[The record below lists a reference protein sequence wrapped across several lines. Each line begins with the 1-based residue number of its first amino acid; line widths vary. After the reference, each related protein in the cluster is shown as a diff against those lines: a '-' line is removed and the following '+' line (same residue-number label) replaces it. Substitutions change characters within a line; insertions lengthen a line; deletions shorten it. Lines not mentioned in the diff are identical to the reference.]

1 MTDNRSELYKLLN
14 KPRGLRWKIR
24 NNLVKLEELSGML
37 TGGSVT
43 DYDRISVKTSPSNRM
58 EDILVKIAD
67 IEEENTALKK
77 ELADVEQRLTEA
89 FAALRGKH
97 GAVLKMVYLDNMT
110 YAQIAKKLEMSE
122 AGVYK
127 IRRLA
132 LDEVQ
137 YIVL

>member
-1 MTDNRSELYKLLN
+1 MTNERSELYKLLN

-24 NNLVKLEELSGML
+24 NNLTKIEELSGML

-67 IEEENTALKK
+67 LEEENTALKK
-77 ELADVEQRLTEA
+77 ELADTEQRLTEA

-97 GAVLKMVYLDNMT
+97 GTVLKMVYLDNMT
-110 YAQIAKKLEMSE
+110 YAQIAKTLEMSE

>member
-1 MTDNRSELYKLLN
+1 MTDERSELYKLLN
-14 KPRGLRWKIR
+14 KPKGLRWKIR

-110 YAQIAKKLEMSE
+110 YAQIAKTLEMSE

>member
-1 MTDNRSELYKLLN
+1 MTDERSELYKLLN
-14 KPRGLRWKIR
+14 KPRGLRWKIK

-58 EDILVKIAD
+58 EDILVKMAD

-97 GAVLKMVYLDNMT
+97 GEVLKMVYLDNMT

>member
-24 NNLVKLEELSGML
+24 NNLTKIEELSGML

-67 IEEENTALKK
+67 LEEENTALKK
-77 ELADVEQRLTEA
+77 ELADTEQRLTEA

-97 GAVLKMVYLDNMT
+97 GKVLKMVYLDNMT
-110 YAQIAKKLEMSE
+110 YAQIAKTLEMSE

>member
-1 MTDNRSELYKLLN
+1 MTDERSELYKLLN

-24 NNLVKLEELSGML
+24 NNLTKIEELSGML

-67 IEEENTALKK
+67 LEEENTALKK
-77 ELADVEQRLTEA
+77 ELADTEQRLTEA

-97 GAVLKMVYLDNMT
+97 GTVLKMVYLDNMT
-110 YAQIAKKLEMSE
+110 YAQIAKTLEMSE

>member
-1 MTDNRSELYKLLN
+1 MTNERSELYKLLN
-14 KPRGLRWKIR
+14 KPKGLRWKIR
-24 NNLVKLEELSGML
+24 NNLTKIEELSGML

-67 IEEENTALKK
+67 LEEENTALKK
-77 ELADVEQRLTEA
+77 ELADTEQRLTEA

-97 GAVLKMVYLDNMT
+97 GTVLKMVYLDNMT
-110 YAQIAKKLEMSE
+110 YAQIAKTLEMSE

>member
-1 MTDNRSELYKLLN
+1 MTDERSELYKLLN
-14 KPRGLRWKIR
+14 KPKGLRWKIR
-24 NNLVKLEELSGML
+24 NNLTKIEELSGML

-77 ELADVEQRLTEA
+77 ELADTEQRLTEA

>member
-1 MTDNRSELYKLLN
+1 MTNERSELYKLLN

-24 NNLVKLEELSGML
+24 NNLTKIEELSGML

-67 IEEENTALKK
+67 LEEENTALKK

-97 GAVLKMVYLDNMT
+97 GKVLKMVYLDNMT
-110 YAQIAKKLEMSE
+110 YAQIAKTLEMSE

>member
-1 MTDNRSELYKLLN
+1 MTDERSELYKLLN

-24 NNLVKLEELSGML
+24 NNLTKIEELSGML

-67 IEEENTALKK
+67 LEEENTALKK
-77 ELADVEQRLTEA
+77 ELANTEQRLTEA

-97 GAVLKMVYLDNMT
+97 GTVLKMVYLDNMT
-110 YAQIAKKLEMSE
+110 YAQIAKTLEMSE

>member
-1 MTDNRSELYKLLN
+1 MTDERSELYKLLN

-97 GAVLKMVYLDNMT
+97 GTVLKMVYLDNMT
-110 YAQIAKKLEMSE
+110 YAQIAETLEMSE

>member
-1 MTDNRSELYKLLN
+1 MTDERSELYKLLN

-97 GAVLKMVYLDNMT
+97 GEVLKMVYLDNMT

>member
-1 MTDNRSELYKLLN
+1 MTDKSELYKLLN

-24 NNLVKLEELSGML
+24 NNLTKIEELSGML

-97 GAVLKMVYLDNMT
+97 GTVLKMVYLDNMT
-110 YAQIAKKLEMSE
+110 YAQIAKTLEMSE

>member
-1 MTDNRSELYKLLN
+1 MTDKRSELYKLLN

-24 NNLVKLEELSGML
+24 NNLTKIEELSGML

-43 DYDRISVKTSPSNRM
+43 DYDRISVKTSPLNRM

-67 IEEENTALKK
+67 LEEENTALKK

-97 GAVLKMVYLDNMT
+97 GTVLKMVYLDNMT
-110 YAQIAKKLEMSE
+110 YAQIAKTLEMSE

>member
-1 MTDNRSELYKLLN
+1 MTDERSELYKLLN
-14 KPRGLRWKIR
+14 KPRGLRRKIK

-110 YAQIAKKLEMSE
+110 YAQIAKTLEMSE

>member
-1 MTDNRSELYKLLN
+1 MTDKSELYKLLN

-24 NNLVKLEELSGML
+24 NNLTKIEELSGML

-67 IEEENTALKK
+67 LEEENTALKK
-77 ELADVEQRLTEA
+77 ELADTEQRLTEA

-97 GAVLKMVYLDNMT
+97 GKVLKMVYLDNMT
-110 YAQIAKKLEMSE
+110 YAQIAKTLEMSE

>member
-1 MTDNRSELYKLLN
+1 MTDKSELYKLLN

-24 NNLVKLEELSGML
+24 NNLTKIEELSGML

-67 IEEENTALKK
+67 LEEENTALKK
-77 ELADVEQRLTEA
+77 ELADTEQRLTEA

-97 GAVLKMVYLDNMT
+97 GTVLKMVYLDNMT
-110 YAQIAKKLEMSE
+110 YAQIAKTMGMSE

>member
-1 MTDNRSELYKLLN
+1 MTNERSELYKLLN

-24 NNLVKLEELSGML
+24 NNLTKIEELSGML

-67 IEEENTALKK
+67 LEEENTALKK
-77 ELADVEQRLTEA
+77 ELANTEQRLTEA

-97 GAVLKMVYLDNMT
+97 GTVLKMVYLDNMT
-110 YAQIAKKLEMSE
+110 YAQIAKTLEMSE

>member
-14 KPRGLRWKIR
+14 KPKGLRWKIR
-24 NNLVKLEELSGML
+24 NNLTKIEELSGML

-67 IEEENTALKK
+67 LEEENTALKK
-77 ELADVEQRLTEA
+77 ELADTEQRLTEA

-97 GAVLKMVYLDNMT
+97 GKVLKMVYLDNMT
-110 YAQIAKKLEMSE
+110 YAQIAKTLEMSE

>member
-1 MTDNRSELYKLLN
+1 MTDERSELYKLLN

-24 NNLVKLEELSGML
+24 NNLTKIEELSGML

-97 GAVLKMVYLDNMT
+97 GKVLKMVYLDNMT
-110 YAQIAKKLEMSE
+110 YAQIAKTLEMSE

>member
-1 MTDNRSELYKLLN
+1 MTDKRSELYKLLN
-14 KPRGLRWKIR
+14 KPKGLRWKIR

-67 IEEENTALKK
+67 IEEENTTLKK

-110 YAQIAKKLEMSE
+110 YAQIAKTLEMSE

>member
-1 MTDNRSELYKLLN
+1 MTDDRSELYKLLN
-14 KPRGLRWKIR
+14 KPRGLRWKIK

-110 YAQIAKKLEMSE
+110 YAQIAKTLEMSE

>member
-1 MTDNRSELYKLLN
+1 MKNERSELYKLLN

-24 NNLVKLEELSGML
+24 NNLTKIEELSGML

-67 IEEENTALKK
+67 LEEENTALKK
-77 ELADVEQRLTEA
+77 ELADTEQRLTEA

-97 GAVLKMVYLDNMT
+97 GKVLKMVYLDNMT
-110 YAQIAKKLEMSE
+110 YAQIAKTLEMSE

>member
-1 MTDNRSELYKLLN
+1 MTDERSELYKLLN
-14 KPRGLRWKIR
+14 KPKGLRWKIR
-24 NNLVKLEELSGML
+24 NNLTKIEELSGML

-110 YAQIAKKLEMSE
+110 YAQIAKTLEMSE

>member
-1 MTDNRSELYKLLN
+1 MTNERSELYKLLN

-67 IEEENTALKK
+67 IEEENTALKN

>member
-1 MTDNRSELYKLLN
+1 MTNERSELYKLLN

-24 NNLVKLEELSGML
+24 NNLTKIEELSGML

-67 IEEENTALKK
+67 LEEENTALKK

-97 GAVLKMVYLDNMT
+97 GTVLRMVYLDNMT
-110 YAQIAKKLEMSE
+110 YAQIAKTLEMSE

>member
-1 MTDNRSELYKLLN
+1 MTDERSELYKLLN

-24 NNLVKLEELSGML
+24 NNLTKIEELSGML

-110 YAQIAKKLEMSE
+110 YAQIAKTLEMSE

>member
-1 MTDNRSELYKLLN
+1 MTDKSELYKLLN

-24 NNLVKLEELSGML
+24 NNLTKIEELSGML

-43 DYDRISVKTSPSNRM
+43 DYDRISVKISPSNRM

-97 GAVLKMVYLDNMT
+97 GTVLKMVYLDNMT
-110 YAQIAKKLEMSE
+110 YAQIAKTLEMSE

>member
-14 KPRGLRWKIR
+14 KPKGLRWKIR
-24 NNLVKLEELSGML
+24 NNLTKIEELSGML

-67 IEEENTALKK
+67 LEEENTALKK

-97 GAVLKMVYLDNMT
+97 GTVLKMVYLDNMT
-110 YAQIAKKLEMSE
+110 YAQIAKTMGMSE

>member
-1 MTDNRSELYKLLN
+1 MNDKRGELYKLLN

-24 NNLVKLEELSGML
+24 NNLMKIEELSGML

-43 DYDRISVKTSPSNRM
+43 DYDKISVKSSPSNRM

-97 GAVLKMVYLDNMT
+97 GIVLKMVYLDNMT
-110 YAQIAKKLEMSE
+110 YAQIAKTLEMSE

>member
-1 MTDNRSELYKLLN
+1 MTDERSELYKLLN
-14 KPRGLRWKIR
+14 KPRGLRWKIK

-110 YAQIAKKLEMSE
+110 YAQIAKTLEMSE

>member
-1 MTDNRSELYKLLN
+1 MTDERNELYKLLN

-97 GAVLKMVYLDNMT
+97 GTVLKMVYLDNMT
-110 YAQIAKKLEMSE
+110 YAQIAKTLEMSE

>member
-1 MTDNRSELYKLLN
+1 
-14 KPRGLRWKIR
+14 
-24 NNLVKLEELSGML
+24 
-37 TGGSVT
+37 
-43 DYDRISVKTSPSNRM
+43 M

-77 ELADVEQRLTEA
+77 ELADTEQRLTEA

-110 YAQIAKKLEMSE
+110 YAQIAKTLEMSE

>member
-1 MTDNRSELYKLLN
+1 MTDERSELYKLLN

-24 NNLVKLEELSGML
+24 NNLTKLEELSGML

-67 IEEENTALKK
+67 LEEENTALKK
-77 ELADVEQRLTEA
+77 ELADTEQRLTEA

-97 GAVLKMVYLDNMT
+97 GTVLKMVYLDNMT
-110 YAQIAKKLEMSE
+110 YAQIAKTLEMSE

-137 YIVL
+137 YVVL

>member
-1 MTDNRSELYKLLN
+1 MTDKRSELYKLLN

>member
-1 MTDNRSELYKLLN
+1 MTDKSELYKLLN

-24 NNLVKLEELSGML
+24 NNFTKIEELSGML

-67 IEEENTALKK
+67 LEEENTALKK

-97 GAVLKMVYLDNMT
+97 GTVLKMVYLDNMT
-110 YAQIAKKLEMSE
+110 YAQIAKTMGMSE

>member
-1 MTDNRSELYKLLN
+1 MTNERSELYKLLN
-14 KPRGLRWKIR
+14 KPKGLRWKIR
-24 NNLVKLEELSGML
+24 NNLTKIEELSGML

-67 IEEENTALKK
+67 LEEENTALKK

-97 GAVLKMVYLDNMT
+97 GTVLKMVYLDNMT
-110 YAQIAKKLEMSE
+110 YAQIAKTLEMSE

>member
-1 MTDNRSELYKLLN
+1 MTDKSELYKLLN

-110 YAQIAKKLEMSE
+110 YAQIAKTLEMSE

>member
-1 MTDNRSELYKLLN
+1 MTNERSELYKLLN

-24 NNLVKLEELSGML
+24 NNLTKIEELSGML

-67 IEEENTALKK
+67 LEEENTALKK
-77 ELADVEQRLTEA
+77 ELADTEQRLTEA

-97 GAVLKMVYLDNMT
+97 GTVLKMVYLDNMT
-110 YAQIAKKLEMSE
+110 YAQIAKTLEMSE

-137 YIVL
+137 YVVL

>member
-1 MTDNRSELYKLLN
+1 MTDERSELYKLLN

-89 FAALRGKH
+89 FAVLRGKH
-97 GAVLKMVYLDNMT
+97 GTVLKMVYLDNMT

>member
-1 MTDNRSELYKLLN
+1 MTDERSELYKLLN

-24 NNLVKLEELSGML
+24 NNLTKIEELSGML

-67 IEEENTALKK
+67 LEEENTALKK
-77 ELADVEQRLTEA
+77 ELTDTEQRLTEA

-97 GAVLKMVYLDNMT
+97 GTVLKMVYLDNMT
-110 YAQIAKKLEMSE
+110 YAQIAKTLEMSE